1 MQRERQ
7 HSRRACAQ
15 LQQLAARRRP
25 PPTCEHRN
33 SGNRGRRLRRLP
45 LLRAGAARH
54 TICQC
59 ETRKMA
65 TVLPRSE
72 CSGPG
77 CAAWRCSHVSA
88 AFSTSRPQGT
98 STPQHPCHAIQSAT
112 LPKRLAG
119 AALRTFFFALPPP
132 EPALGLAAP
141 FLSSFFGA
149 IALRE
154 RMTSGAMHRHECRAG
169 SERETRRQAGAGPA
183 TAGGRERVA
192 RHLP

>member
-1 MQRERQ
+1 
-7 HSRRACAQ
+7 
-15 LQQLAARRRP
+15 
-25 PPTCEHRN
+25 
-33 SGNRGRRLRRLP
+33 RGRGLRRLP
-45 LLRAGAARH
+45 LLRAGAAA
-54 TICQC
+54 
-59 ETRKMA
+59 TR
-65 TVLPRSE
+65 
-72 CSGPG
+72 
-77 CAAWRCSHVSA
+77 SA
-88 AFSTSRPQGT
+88 DAKLARRPQCRLAANALAQAAQPGAVHMSLQLSAPRVLKAHLRRNIT
-98 STPQHPCHAIQSAT
+98 GDAIQSAT
-112 LPKRLAG
+112 LPKRLGG

-154 RMTSGAMHRHECRAG
+154 RMTSGAVHRHECRAG